1 LRASPYFCSLCHK
14 ESSRKGNALRHNTL
28 VHEEQGE
35 IYDRANN
42 IIYSPQKPRE
52 PSPGYPK
59 SKDVNVSFSSNVFH
73 NNNKKLIGTD
83 TYNPQAILKKAKN
96 TTDVKSGQDNLF
108 YQEVVKIGHLTEVF
122 EDILSNYPQDIKKK
136 LSDIMLNWALASQ
149 DPAQSYLENLSWF
162 KNILYS
168 DRFAQCISSFCNVPK
183 SAANEI
189 LRNSIL
195 RKYRGQID

>member
-1 LRASPYFCSLCHK
+1 M
-14 ESSRKGNALRHNTL
+14 L

-35 IYDRANN
+35 IYDRSNN

-96 TTDVKSGQDNLF
+96 TTDVKRGQDNLF